1 MTGGAI
7 TVEDAGPQRWR
18 IRVERQMQEASA
30 TGAVVVRQE
39 NKPDDAAPPHLE
51 LAAGRA
57 WLALAQQQVTAGD
70 AATAI
75 GAARAGLDEVGP
87 AYKSV
92 TVKDDTTLKILAA
105 EDGIEQGHQL
115 EGAGAL
121 IEVLRQRLERYAEQ
135 HTASVA
141 E

>member
-18 IRVERQMQEASA
+18 IRVERQMQQASA
-30 TGAVVVRQE
+30 TGEVVVRQE
-39 NKPDDAAPPHLE
+39 DKPDDAAPPLLE

-57 WLALAQQQVTAGD
+57 WLALAQQQVIAGH

-75 GAARAGLDEVGP
+75 SAARAGLDEVGS
-87 AYKSV
+87 AYKPL
-92 TVKDDTTLKILAA
+92 TAKDDTTLKVLAA
-105 EDGIEQGHQL
+105 EDGIQQGHEQ
-115 EGAGAL
+115 EGADAL
-121 IEVLRQRLERYAEQ
+121 IEVLRQRLESYAEQ